1 MSDAHAKAGRV
12 EVRHCH
18 GVAEMELCT
27 EIERAVW
34 GPEDCLPLPVF
45 VVASETGGQVLGAF
59 LDGKMIGFTLGLP
72 GFHTTKGEKLRPSIH
87 SHMTA
92 VLGEFRD
99 RGVGRQLKVF
109 QRKDALERGMN
120 LVEWTFD
127 PLEMRNAHFNLMR
140 LGVIVRRFI
149 PNCYGITPSPL
160 HRGLPTDRLLAEWW
174 LDSPRVASLLD
185 GRGPARP
192 EGDVKSILVPTRI
205 SEWLRHDLARAAEEQ
220 ARIRGEFQRL
230 FAAGY
235 VTTAIEQTQDG
246 SYYLFDLYERVKEE
260 LHADS

>member
-1 MSDAHAKAGRV
+1 LSDAHAKAGRV

-18 GVAEMELCT
+18 GLAELERCT

-45 VVASETGGQVLGAF
+45 VVAEETGGQVLGAF

-99 RGVGRQLKVF
+99 RGVGRQLKLF

-174 LDSPRVASLLD
+174 LDSPRVTGLLEE
-185 GRGPARP
+185 RSVPRPAANA
-192 EGDVKSILVPTRI
+192 KSILVPARM
-205 SEWLRHDLARAAEEQ
+205 SDWLRSDRSRAAEEQ
-220 ARIRGEFQRL
+220 ARIGKEFQRL
-230 FAAGY
+230 FAEGY
-235 VTTAIEQTQDG
+235 VATAIENTQDG
-246 SYYLFDLYERVKEE
+246 GYYLFEPYEHVKEE
-260 LHADS
+260 LDADS